1 MNNGHKGFEPG
12 AMALFMAMHEAG
24 SNIWR
29 QLQDHAQIGP
39 LLAKDGRAGV
49 ILRAAPISNPSMQFT
64 LPIGEP
70 NPDKRAGYDRFAG
83 EKINRLATHPT
94 HRASSES
101 RRPVEERYGGAV
113 KGGSFFWSISGL
125 WPDALDELL
134 AVLTAVEIGDM
145 ALVEAQGLLKHT
157 GNEYVA
163 LIGSFKFKSL

>member
-1 MNNGHKGFEPG
+1 MGG
-12 AMALFMAMHEAG
+12 A
-24 SNIWR
+24 ST
-29 QLQDHAQIGP
+29 IGVGTG
-39 LLAKDGRAGV
+39 AR
-49 ILRAAPISNPSMQFT
+49 T
-64 LPIGEP
+64 
-70 NPDKRAGYDRFAG
+70 
-83 EKINRLATHPT
+83 
-94 HRASSES
+94 SS
-101 RRPVEERYGGAV
+101 GGAV